1 LNATIARVRKNV
13 NGSSSPAPRQSSH
26 ARYVV
31 ASGFTIVIL
40 AKMPRHV
47 VREEVAHGL
56 EISKQRFAAHGPA
69 SGLRKIAQ

>member
-1 LNATIARVRKNV
+1 LNATIARVTKNV
-13 NGSSSPAPRQSSH
+13 NGSSSPAPRQSSY
-26 ARYVV
+26 A
-31 ASGFTIVIL
+31 GFTIVIL

>member
-13 NGSSSPAPRQSSH
+13 NGSPSPAPRQASH
-26 ARYVV
+26 ARYV